1 MAHQH
6 KRIEGS
12 FSQGWPLALFVTALA
27 VGAFA
32 TAGMIHKRIF
42 RSPNDVTAEYRKDS
56 PAGEGHDTASAKTG
70 H

>member
-1 MAHQH
+1 M
-6 KRIEGS
+6 
-12 FSQGWPLALFVTALA
+12 ALFITALA

-42 RSPNDVTAEYRKDS
+42 RSPNDVTAEYRKDT
-56 PAGEGHDTASAKTG
+56 PAAEGHDTASAKTG